1 MKSSRR
7 QFIQSTLA
15 APLIARLGIGH
26 SGGARVETLMAL
38 PAQMEFDNPH
48 IIRYDS
54 SCFTIF
60 RKDTII
66 FSGAFH
72 YPRCPK
78 ALWRDRLTKFKA
90 AGFNTIETYVFWN
103 YHEAEKG
110 KANLTEF
117 EDFIKLVHDMGFYM
131 IARPGP
137 YVCAEWERGGFP
149 SWVAAMRFPLRT
161 NHPESIKT
169 SQHWYDQVLPVIQR
183 HQITVGG
190 PIIMVQVENEYDY
203 SLPMPDADKREYIRA
218 LANMVWGTGISVPV
232 ITCWTKQARENS
244 DPDMAKIMDTCNFYP
259 GWNIVKEVVPS
270 LQELRKEEPSSP
282 LAITE
287 LQGGWFSQFGGKLSI
302 DQEGVNAEQ
311 LDTLTK
317 TVLEQGVTSFSYY
330 MGYGGTNF
338 DWAAKTLT
346 TTYDYAAPIREP
358 GGLWDKYYAARGIC
372 QFLRLHGDVLTRAQ
386 ALEGSAESTNP
397 NVTVTE
403 RVNGQSAVVFV
414 RENAN
419 AEQRYKMA
427 FVDPN
432 SPTKRRISVPRE
444 GELAIGPREM
454 KMLAVQVPIPG
465 SQLRYSTAEVLAN
478 GLNLDRHFLI
488 LYDMPGRVAEISLA
502 TRDEP
507 HVEGDTIYRYWDP
520 EYESVI
526 FGVQFEK
533 TEKQLLVN
541 DHLLVI
547 LLPRDRAL
555 RTWVAEFPSKVVPWS
570 EEIKSF
576 SVPFIAD
583 SYMFAGSGSHAS
595 RIWADLDF
603 QPGEHELTLLLPSK
617 PGKCWVDGVLTE
629 LAYERE
635 RRTARLHITTPPLP
649 YKPFDLS
656 NGQAWVERFDT
667 SSGHWQS
674 NAPGALED
682 TGPAPYGYV
691 KYKAQFNYIN
701 ELKMFISTFAGDEIK
716 VFINGRPVEGALKPA
731 KGIEFE
737 LTKYA
742 KAGTNTLEIAY
753 EAFGAYNGD
762 KEMGDL
768 KGIEFVRIGSDAQ
781 SGVAVA
787 SWQIQRS
794 AAPMRGRDVDP
805 DFAGAGWSPASY
817 QASGSADQLVPAFT
831 WCRTEFALPGVE
843 PGWLAP
849 WKLTFEADR
858 DALIYLNGKFVGRY
872 VTVGPQKEF
881 YLPEPYFAPA
891 GRENILTFVLAYTD
905 RPGHLRTLRVGPYE
919 EFSARREHVEFQW

>member
-1 MKSSRR
+1 MQPSRR
-7 QFIQSTLA
+7 QFIRATLA
-15 APLIARLGIGH
+15 APLMARLAVGR
-26 SGGARVETLMAL
+26 SGAAWAETLL
-38 PAQMEFDNPH
+38 VSPGQMQFDNPH

-54 SCFTIF
+54 SCFTLF

-78 ALWRDRLTKFKA
+78 GLWRDRLTKFKA

-110 KANLTEF
+110 KSNLTDF

-131 IARPGP
+131 IVRPGP

-149 SWVAAMRFPLRT
+149 DWVAAMRFPLRS

-190 PIIMVQVENEYDY
+190 PIIMVQVENEYDF
-203 SLPMPDADKREYIRA
+203 SPPLPDADKREYIRA
-218 LANMVWGTGISVPV
+218 LANMVWGVGISVPV

-244 DPDMAKIMDTCNFYP
+244 DPDMGKIMDTCNFYP
-259 GWNIVKEVVPS
+259 RWNIVKEVVPE
-270 LQELRKEEPSSP
+270 LQKLRKEEPFSP

-287 LQGGWFSQFGGKLSI
+287 LQGGWFSQFGGKLSL
-302 DQEGVNAEQ
+302 DQEGVSAEQ

-317 TVLEQGVTSFSYY
+317 TALEQGVTSFSYY
-330 MGYGGTNF
+330 MGFGGTNF
-338 DWAAKTLT
+338 DWAAKALT

-372 QFLRLHGDVLTRAQ
+372 EFLRLHGDVLTRAQ
-386 ALEGSAESTNP
+386 ALEGGAESTNP
-397 NVTVTE
+397 DITVTE
-403 RVNGQSAVVFV
+403 RVNGKSAVVFV

-419 AEQRYKMA
+419 AEQRYKMT
-427 FVDPN
+427 FVDPS

-444 GELAIGPREM
+444 GELVIGPREM

-465 SQLRYSTAEVLAN
+465 SQLRYSTAETLAH
-478 GLNLDRHFLI
+478 GVNLDRDFLI
-488 LYDMPGRVAEISLA
+488 LYDLPGRVAEVSLA

-507 HVEGDTIYRYWDP
+507 RVEGETIYQYWDS

-526 FGVQFEK
+526 FGVRFGE
-533 TEKQLLVN
+533 TEKLLVVN

-555 RTWVAEFPSKVVPWS
+555 RTWVTEFPSKPLPYS
-570 EEIKSF
+570 EEVKSF

-583 SYMFAGSGSHAS
+583 NYMFAGSGSLKS

-603 QPGEHELTLLLPSK
+603 LPGQHELILLLPAK
-617 PGKCWVDGVLTE
+617 PDKCWVDGVLTE
-629 LAYERE
+629 FVYERE
-635 RRTARLHITTPPLP
+635 HRTTRLQVTTPPLP
-649 YKPFDLS
+649 SKPHDLR
-656 NGQAWVERFDT
+656 NGQAWVEKFDT

-674 NAPGALED
+674 GALGALED
-682 TGPAPYGYV
+682 TGPVPYGYV
-691 KYKAQFNYIN
+691 KYKAQFEYTN
-701 ELKMFISTFAGDEIK
+701 EPRMFITTFSDDAIK
-716 VFINGRPVEGALKPA
+716 VFINGMPVEEALKPA
-731 KGIEFE
+731 KALEFE

-742 KAGTNTLEIAY
+742 RAGTNTLEIAY
-753 EAFGAYNGD
+753 EAFGARNGD
-762 KEMGDL
+762 KELGDL
-768 KGIEFVRIGSDAQ
+768 RGIETLRLGSNAQ
-781 SGVAVA
+781 SAIA
-787 SWQIQRS
+787 ITPWQMQRFS
-794 AAPMRGRDVDP
+794 TPMRGREVDP
-805 DFAGAGWSPASY
+805 AFAGAAWSPASF
-817 QASGSADQLVPAFT
+817 QASGSAEQLVPAFT
-831 WCRTEFALPGVE
+831 WCQTKFVFPGIE
-843 PGWLAP
+843 AGWLVP

-872 VTVGPQKEF
+872 ATVGPQKEF
-881 YLPEPYFAPA
+881 YLPGPYFAPA
-891 GRENILTFVLAYTD
+891 GENTLTFVLAYTD
-905 RPGHLRTLRVGPYE
+905 QPGHLRTLRVGPYE
-919 EFSARREHVEFQW
+919 EFCARRTRVEFQY